1 MTRPSAA
8 RGASLLAVAT
18 SVIAFPAAAEAR
30 FGDETLRRGDSG
42 RDVKTL
48 QRTLTRAGHR
58 TTADGEFGR
67 RTERSVRSFE
77 RRNQR
82 RVDGRVTPSDA
93 SALKRA
99 AASGEGAPAPA
110 QEAPGSKA
118 TLGEDGLAIP
128 PADAPPEVKAVIA
141 AGNEIAKKPYKY
153 GGGHARLS
161 DSGYDCS
168 GSISYALR
176 KAGLMEGAM
185 DSGQF
190 MRFGDPGRGQWI
202 TIRANRGH
210 AYMMVAGLRFD
221 TSARKRT
228 GNRWTTK
235 MRSARGYRG
244 RHPVGF

>member
-1 MTRPSAA
+1 MNRPRAA
-8 RGASLLAVAT
+8 FGVSLLATMVVAALP
-18 SVIAFPAAAEAR
+18 VAAEAR
-30 FGDETLRRGDSG
+30 FGDQTLRRGDSG

-77 RRNQR
+77 REKAR

-93 SALKRA
+93 RALKRA
-99 AASGEGAPAPA
+99 AASGAAPTSPA
-110 QEAPGSKA
+110 QEAPGAKA
-118 TLGEDGLAIP
+118 TLGDDGLAIA
-128 PADAPPEVKAVIA
+128 PAEAPPEVKAVIA

-153 GGGHARLS
+153 GGGHGRLR

-168 GSISYALR
+168 GSMSYALR
-176 KAGLMEGAM
+176 RAGLMKSSM
-185 DSGQF
+185 DSTGF
-190 MRFGDPGRGQWI
+190 MRFGAPGRGRWI
-202 TIRANRGH
+202 TTRANSGH
-210 AYMMVAGLRFD
+210 SYMIVAGLRFD

-235 MRSARGYRG
+235 MRSARGFRG
-244 RHPVGF
+244 RHPEGF